1 MRIPYTKLRIF
12 PMEKVF
18 ITVNHLFGKVIGVKS
33 FVRVHLIFLAIFSV
47 PAFCANSAD
56 DVINGKKLFLEHC
69 HSCHAT
75 SSHQVPSKAMLRKMS
90 RRAITLSMQSGL
102 MKHQAQKLSVLEM
115 DAIARYLSA
124 ELVSQSNP
132 DVSCEGEQE
141 FSAEPTWLGWG
152 NSLRNDR
159 YQKIELNEFS
169 QPNPELLKLAWTFAV
184 PGADRMRSQP
194 TVGGGVVFVGSQS
207 GSVYALDAKTG
218 CVWWTFNALSEVRGS
233 ISIELG
239 KEDLPESLYFGDFQ
253 GYIYKLEASTGSLI
267 WRRRAD
273 SHPLT
278 TITGSLVIYEESV
291 FIPLSST
298 EIVAAIDSD
307 YECCSFRGGV
317 VAVDKNTGETRWRLY
332 SVDKARKQYSDSSE
346 VMSWGPAGVPVW
358 STPTVDVKRKLLYF
372 GTGQNYSP
380 PATAMSDSIVA
391 ADIRT
396 GKIIWHTQTISGDM
410 WNGAC
415 VTGGPNCPV
424 PSGPDFD
431 FGAPPILI
439 TSKSGNDYLLA
450 GQKSGMV
457 FALDPSNEGR
467 ILWRKKIGRG
477 GHNGGIHWGMAADEN
492 VLYVPIADVGE
503 HAFATGEPRPGVH
516 ALDIATGEILWS
528 HLEGNTCSQDSFECF
543 AGFSAPITLSSEILF
558 AGGLNGVFHA
568 YLSATGTKLWQF
580 NTRREF
586 SAVNQM
592 TGKGGTI
599 DGSGPVIAGNMLYLN
614 SGYGRYGKLGG
625 NVLLAFSISKD

>member
-1 MRIPYTKLRIF
+1 
-12 PMEKVF
+12 MEKVC
-18 ITVNHLFGKVIGVKS
+18 ITVSHTLSEVIGGQS
-33 FVRVHLIFLAIFSV
+33 FVRVLVIFLAIFSSYASCES
-47 PAFCANSAD
+47 PADESLS
-56 DVINGKKLFLEHC
+56 GKELYLEHC

-75 SSHQVPSKAMLRKMS
+75 ISHQVPSEATLRTMS
-90 RRAITLSMQSGL
+90 RQIITRSMQSGL
-102 MKHQAQKLSVLEM
+102 MKLQAQNLSSLEM
-115 DAIARYLSA
+115 DAIARYLSV
-124 ELVSQSNP
+124 ELVTESSS
-132 DVSCEGEQE
+132 DMSCDGEQK
-141 FSAEPTWLGWG
+141 FTAEPGWLGWG
-152 NSLRNDR
+152 NSLSNDR
-159 YQKIELNEFS
+159 SQKIELNEFS
-169 QPNPELLKLAWTFAV
+169 QLTPELLELAWTFAV

-194 TVGGGVVFVGSQS
+194 TVGGGVVFMGSQS

-218 CVWWTFNALSEVRGS
+218 CVWWTFNASSEVRVS
-233 ISIELG
+233 ISVELG

-253 GYIYKLEASTGSLI
+253 GYIYKLEALTGKLI

-273 SHPLT
+273 PHPLT
-278 TITGSLVIYEESV
+278 TITGSLVIYEDSV

-298 EIVAAIDSD
+298 EIVAAIESD
-307 YECCSFRGGV
+307 YECCTFRGGV
-317 VAVDKNTGETRWRLY
+317 IAVDKNTGDTRWRLY
-332 SVDKARKQYSDSSE
+332 SVDKARKQYSESDE
-346 VMSWGPAGVPVW
+346 VMSWGPSGVPVW
-358 STPTVDVKRKLLYF
+358 SSPTIDEKRKLLYF
-372 GTGQNYSP
+372 GTGQNYST

-396 GKIIWHTQTISGDM
+396 GRVAWHTQTISGDM

-415 VTGGPNCPV
+415 VTNGSNCPV

-431 FGAPPILI
+431 FGAPPILVKG
-439 TSKSGNDYLLA
+439 KSGNDYLLA

-492 VLYVPIADVGE
+492 VLYVPIADIGE
-503 HAFATGEPRPGVH
+503 HPFATGDPRPGIH
-516 ALDIATGEILWS
+516 ALDIATGEVLWS
-528 HLEGNTCSQDSFECF
+528 HLEGSTCSQDSFECF
-543 AGFSAPITLSSEILF
+543 AGFSAPISLSSEILF

-568 YLSATGTKLWQF
+568 YSSSTGAKLWKF

-586 SAVNQM
+586 RSVNQLI
-592 TGKGGTI
+592 GKGGTI